1 MYSYGGLFK
10 FNFGYFPNRGEAATS
25 PPRVEIMG
33 HGVGIYR
40 SVVRFNFYL
49 FLGEM
54 TELLRSVSISKLRAM
69 CDYYLARRHVTLPS
83 GS

>member
-40 SVVRFNFYL
+40 SVVRSDFYI
-49 FLGEM
+49 FGE
-54 TELLRSVSISKLRAM
+54 I
-69 CDYYLARRHVTLPS
+69 
-83 GS
+83 